1 MQGSTSSHGGLPA
14 LSVSCANFPAVSTSP
29 SAGSEYA
36 RQIIAA
42 HDRGEFAVHRPIYHH
57 RLRDG
62 YLDARRDN
70 RQTGLQDWY
79 RLSLEDIV
87 HDDDR
92 DSSPPSS
99 GSARSEDT
107 MTPSTSP
114 QFASHREDHWSSAH
128 SDAGRSDRSSS
139 MEDVIPPS
147 IWRVARP
154 AALHPVKASVPDRAK
169 STRAPPK
176 PRRRASTSNVVRPAN
191 IVRPADVILP
201 STWRAAKIHASQAI
215 KASANAT
222 ATTTAPSVPPKPAR
236 RASMPQVVPQPT
248 RRLRSRVSARHDPA
262 WQAAMA
268 ATGTKI
274 SVAMGL
280 YLDGKITV
288 NGQHAI
294 TVPRDEP
301 CERCRLAGKECMVAD
316 KVREKNLVSGI
327 CSYCIRQRRKCAT

>member
-1 MQGSTSSHGGLPA
+1 MQGWTSFLRGLPA
-14 LSVSCANFPAVSTSP
+14 LSDPCANFPAVSSSP

-36 RQIIAA
+36 REIIAA
-42 HDRGEFAVHRPIYHH
+42 HDRGEFTVHRPNYQH
-57 RLRDG
+57 RPRDG
-62 YLDARRDN
+62 YRDARRDD

-79 RLSLEDIV
+79 RLSLEDILR
-87 HDDDR
+87 DDDR

-114 QFASHREDHWSSAH
+114 QFASHQEDHWSSAH

-154 AALHPVKASVPDRAK
+154 PALHPMKASVPDRVTP
-169 STRAPPK
+169 TRAPPK
-176 PRRRASTSNVVRPAN
+176 PRRRASTSTVVRSAN
-191 IVRPADVILP
+191 VIPP
-201 STWRAAKIHASQAI
+201 STWRVAKINASQAI
-215 KASANAT
+215 KASADAT
-222 ATTTAPSVPPKPAR
+222 ATAPSVAPKTAR
-236 RASMPQVVPQPT
+236 RAPMSQAAPQPT
-248 RRLRSRVSARHDPA
+248 RRLRSRISARHDPA

-316 KVREKNLVSGI
+316 KAREKNLVSGI